1 MGSGVHA
8 REIVGTLLVFGKPDT
23 GNSVPRVGYAMP
35 GESGGVMTEQAVE
48 KLSESQIEAGLES
61 HPAWVELNGEI
72 QRTFEFEDFIGAM
85 KFVNQ
90 VAEYAER
97 AQHHPDILVRYNK
110 VTLSV
115 STHDAGGITQ
125 KDFDLAEATDKFAG

>member
-1 MGSGVHA
+1 
-8 REIVGTLLVFGKPDT
+8 
-23 GNSVPRVGYAMP
+23 
-35 GESGGVMTEQAVE
+35 MTEQAVE

-61 HPAWVELNGEI
+61 HPSWVELNGEI
-72 QRTFEFEDFIGAM
+72 QRTFEFEDFKGAM
-85 KFVNQ
+85 KFVNA

-97 AQHHPDILVRYNK
+97 AQHHPDILIRYNK

-125 KDFDLAEATDKFAG
+125 KDFDLAEATDKLVG

>member
-1 MGSGVHA
+1 
-8 REIVGTLLVFGKPDT
+8 
-23 GNSVPRVGYAMP
+23 
-35 GESGGVMTEQAVE
+35 MTEQAVE
-48 KLSESQIEAGLES
+48 KCSEAQIAEGLES

-72 QRTFEFEDFIGAM
+72 QRTFEFEDFVKAM

-90 VAEYAER
+90 VAEYAEGV
-97 AQHHPDILVRYNK
+97 QHHPDILVRYNK

-125 KDFDLAEATDKFAG
+125 KDFDLADATDKLVD

>member
-1 MGSGVHA
+1 M
-8 REIVGTLLVFGKPDT
+8 VFGNPGTWK
-23 GNSVPRVGYAMP
+23 SVPVSWGAMP

-48 KLSESQIEAGLES
+48 KFSEAQIEAGLES

-72 QRTFEFEDFIGAM
+72 QRTFEFEDFLGAM

-97 AQHHPDILVRYNK
+97 EQHHPDILIRYNK

-115 STHDAGGITQ
+115 STHDANGITQ
-125 KDFDLAEATDKFAG
+125 KDFDLADATDNLVE

>member
-1 MGSGVHA
+1 
-8 REIVGTLLVFGKPDT
+8 
-23 GNSVPRVGYAMP
+23 
-35 GESGGVMTEQAVE
+35 MTEQAVE
-48 KLSESQIEAGLES
+48 KLSEAQIEAGLES

-72 QRTFEFEDFIGAM
+72 QRTFEFEDFLGAM

-97 AQHHPDILVRYNK
+97 EQHHPDILIRYNK

-115 STHDAGGITQ
+115 STHDANGITQ
-125 KDFDLAEATDKFAG
+125 KDFDLADATDKLVG

>member
-1 MGSGVHA
+1 
-8 REIVGTLLVFGKPDT
+8 
-23 GNSVPRVGYAMP
+23 
-35 GESGGVMTEQAVE
+35 MTEQAVE
-48 KLSESQIEAGLES
+48 KFSEEQVAAGLEA

-72 QRTFEFEDFIGAM
+72 QRTFEFDDFIAAM
-85 KFVNQ
+85 KFVNS

-97 AQHHPDILVRYNK
+97 VQHHPDMLIRYNK

-125 KDFDLAEATDKFAG
+125 KDFDLADAAGKLVD